1 VRFIRRLIW
10 RSGPHDDVAEG
21 HDQTP
26 VSAAPPPDEPATAG
40 GGKASAPPVVC
51 PSCAFTLDPAPLR
64 SRRCPS
70 CRQRITVRR
79 LDGRTVLLV
88 DDAVPIF
95 DRERQRVAD
104 QLRWTDQ
111 RTRWLA
117 LAGIVRAPAARLAKL
132 AAAPLSA
139 SVVEDSRTFYLSSA
153 ERAVRTAR
161 TAKRWP
167 EVARIRRQQAAE
179 LYAAAGAPIPPPD
192 EVIAA
197 HREGALAELRGL
209 SSVSDTAELVSAG
222 CCRICRADDQATF
235 RIPVELRTPRLP
247 HEGCAKGL
255 CGCHWWLALPGPKTR
270 QRKRRAKAPIA
281 APPLPEKMA

>member
-1 VRFIRRLIW
+1 VGFIRRLFR
-10 RSGPHDDVAEG
+10 RSGPHDEVADD
-21 HDQTP
+21 HDHP
-26 VSAAPPPDEPATAG
+26 APAEASPPPDEPATAG
-40 GGKASAPPVVC
+40 DGTASPPPVVC

-79 LDGRTVLLV
+79 LDGRTILLV

-104 QLRWTDQ
+104 QLRWTAQ

-117 LAGIVRAPAARLAKL
+117 LAEIVRAPTARRAKL
-132 AAAPLSA
+132 AAAPLSS
-139 SVVEDSRTFYLSSA
+139 SVVEDSRAFYLSSA
-153 ERAVRTAR
+153 ERAVRAAR

-179 LYAAAGAPIPPPD
+179 LYAEAGAPVPPPRD
-192 EVIAA
+192 VISA
-197 HREGALAELRGL
+197 HREGTLAELRGL

-222 CCRICRADDQATF
+222 CCRVCRADDQKTF
-235 RIPVELRTPRLP
+235 RIASELRTPRLP

-255 CGCHWWLALPGPKTR
+255 CGCHWWLALPAPRMT

-281 APPLPEKMA
+281 PPAPEKMA